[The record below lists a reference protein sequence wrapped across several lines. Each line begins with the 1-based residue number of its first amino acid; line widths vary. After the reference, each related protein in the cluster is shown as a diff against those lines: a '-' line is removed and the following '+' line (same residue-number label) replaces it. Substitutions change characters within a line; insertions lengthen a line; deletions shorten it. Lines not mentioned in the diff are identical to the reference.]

1 MIDAITNATTHHEYQ
16 PLRPVSWKRRVN
28 AEKKAGVNMRK
39 KKKEEMKSLSRE
51 SVHSDSDDVKK
62 ADDIKKK
69 VIATKK

>member
-1 MIDAITNATTHHEYQ
+1 
-16 PLRPVSWKRRVN
+16 
-28 AEKKAGVNMRK
+28 MRK